1 MRFCM
6 KHGPTIFAALLV
18 SAAAATTARGDDGA
32 AGVVRI
38 SDRGDSSATDA
49 RGGQPAERG
58 IVYRAQSPDTVVG
71 ACPSGICGDHPG
83 QWTPCGCG
91 DPNCAAGSICHRG
104 FHRTDLHAGNGTYDI
119 VYAVNPCYF
128 DRRDGRVYSAYGYG
142 VPMAVPLAPNVEYTY
157 NFGWGVP
164 SGRLTP
170 VSRPG
175 FPCPR

>member
-1 MRFCM
+1 MRCCM
-6 KHGPTIFAALLV
+6 KHVPTLFAALLV
-18 SAAAATTARGDDGA
+18 AAAGSTAARGDDGA

-38 SDRGDSSATDA
+38 SDSSATDS
-49 RGGQPAERG
+49 RGWPAPRG
-58 IVYRAQSPDTVVG
+58 VVYRAQSPEAVL
-71 ACPSGICGDHPG
+71 
-83 QWTPCGCG
+83 
-91 DPNCAAGSICHRG
+91 AGSPCENGTYGDFENGCNCPACRLRRG
-104 FHRTDLHAGNGTYDI
+104 ECRKNDLHAGSGTYDI

-128 DRRDGRVYSAYGYG
+128 DRRDGRVYAAYGYG